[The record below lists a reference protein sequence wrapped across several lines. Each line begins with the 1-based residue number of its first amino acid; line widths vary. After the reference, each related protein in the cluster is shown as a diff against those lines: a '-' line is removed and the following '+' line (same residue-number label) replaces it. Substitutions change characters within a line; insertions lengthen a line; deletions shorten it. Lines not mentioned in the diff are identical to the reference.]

1 MQKIKQ
7 LSDFFQ
13 ITKEFS
19 NSFFYRGENMD
30 FGDTSCVATAVRDS
44 LSYDRYSERM
54 EQFDRSIRE
63 KALFDRPELM
73 LPYAQ
78 HSGLATKLLDVTSN
92 PLVALYFACQQTK
105 DKSDGYIYVFDDY
118 ADVTD
123 ILEKHPKFDIE
134 TELLMHLEMIQRQIF
149 EDEVISFPNDKLNLF
164 GKCIEQY
171 RNTYLQ
177 GGYSK
182 HSIGRGVSKEDSLFL
197 EKHNKLKNLLTD
209 IRNQLI
215 QICSNSESMQKSLL
229 PINYTENTSSIDF
242 IHPYQK
248 NRYEYYNKQ
257 YEAFDIEVREY
268 LISLECL
275 VAFING
281 KSPVG
286 NLASVVPLGNLTMD
300 FLPNLLYRPILTFKR
315 GLSQQSSFFLQ
326 TLFDKHE
333 LNILDGA
340 SMELSHHLPRQ
351 LLKCQANY
359 KYKITIDGEAKKGIL
374 LELDRIGVNQASM
387 FGDADN
393 IADYIMGSEK
403 I

>member
-1 MQKIKQ
+1 MKKVQQ
-7 LSDFFQ
+7 LSDFLQ
-13 ITKEFS
+13 VTKEYP
-19 NSFFYRGENMD
+19 NSYYYRGENMD
-30 FGDTSCVATAVRDS
+30 YGDTSCVATAIREEF
-44 LSYDRYSERM
+44 SYDLYPKRI
-54 EQFDRSIRE
+54 EQFDRSVRE
-63 KALFDRPELM
+63 QALFDKPDLM
-73 LPYAQ
+73 IPFAQ

-92 PLVALYFACQQTK
+92 PLVALFFACQQTQ
-105 DKSDGYIYVFDDY
+105 DNTDGYIYVFDDY

-123 ILEKHPKFDIE
+123 ILDKYPKFDIE
-134 TELLMHLEMIQRQIF
+134 TELLSHLEMIKSQLF
-149 EDEVISFPNDKLNLF
+149 EDEVISLPNDKLHSF

-171 RNTYLQ
+171 RNKYLL
-177 GGYSK
+177 GGFSK

-197 EKHNKLKNLLTD
+197 EKYNKLRVELDSFK
-209 IRNQLI
+209 
-215 QICSNSESMQKSLL
+215 QIIIDYCSLDNFSESMYL
-229 PINYTENTSSIDF
+229 PKNFTNDTPAIDF
-242 IHPYQK
+242 LHPYRED
-248 NRYEYYNKQ
+248 RYKYYNEQ
-257 YEAFDIEVREY
+257 YKEFDIEIREY
-268 LISLECL
+268 LVSLECL
-275 VAFING
+275 VAFIND
-281 KSPVG
+281 KSPVT